1 MSSPESQK
9 KYSSTPHGQAARAKA
24 RKTYDE
30 NNREKRRDQKR
41 DYMRRK
47 RLENPNY
54 CKWK

>member
-9 KYSSTPHGQAARAKA
+9 NYSSTPHGQAARAKA
-24 RKTYDE
+24 RQTYDE